1 MADIHLKYINAVHM
15 KVVAE
20 PSILMEL
27 SDTLTFFADNYKFHP
42 KYKSKMW
49 DGKIRLMNMMTGYV
63 YAGLAKRVKHFADS
77 RDYTLDFDNKFLYTK
92 ITNEDVKDFIST
104 LSIPEEYET
113 REYQIDSIAKCLI
126 SGKRTLISPTSS
138 GKSFMIYVLSRWYK
152 QHKKLIIVPTIG
164 LVTQMESDFRE
175 YGYKGKIHTSIG
187 GLSKDCDIDAEM
199 VITTWQ
205 SLNNGKTKM
214 SKQWYQQ
221 FGMVVGDEAHGA
233 KAKSLVDILSSLVN
247 CTYRFGTTG
256 TLDGN
261 PLNETTIE
269 GLFGPRYQAVTTK
282 ELMDQ
287 GYVSKLKIKCI
298 VLKYPE
304 EVCKA
309 NKKKRDDITKAFGP
323 AQRAA
328 KYYASEIDLI
338 TTDQSRMNYIK
349 KLILKL
355 DGNKL
360 VFFRLRDHGNE
371 LTRVLEES
379 SPNNVFYI
387 DGGVKDRERIRKA
400 IEDEE
405 NAILVASLG
414 TTSTGTSIKKLHHM
428 IAAAPQKSKTKVPQS
443 IGRMLRLHKQKETA
457 YLWDIVDDLSYKSYE
472 NYALQHFKERV
483 KMYDADKFDYD
494 IIVIQL

>member
-1 MADIHLKYINAVHM
+1 
-15 KVVAE
+15 
-20 PSILMEL
+20 
-27 SDTLTFFADNYKFHP
+27 
-42 KYKSKMW
+42 
-49 DGKIRLMNMMTGYV
+49 
-63 YAGLAKRVKHFADS
+63 
-77 RDYTLDFDNKFLYTK
+77 
-92 ITNEDVKDFIST
+92 
-104 LSIPEEYET
+104 
-113 REYQIDSIAKCLI
+113 
-126 SGKRTLISPTSS
+126 
-138 GKSFMIYVLSRWYK
+138 
-152 QHKKLIIVPTIG
+152 
-164 LVTQMESDFRE
+164 
-175 YGYKGKIHTSIG
+175 
-187 GLSKDCDIDAEM
+187 
-199 VITTWQ
+199 
-205 SLNNGKTKM
+205 
-214 SKQWYQQ
+214 
-221 FGMVVGDEAHGA
+221 
-233 KAKSLVDILSSLVN
+233 
-247 CTYRFGTTG
+247 
-256 TLDGN
+256 
-261 PLNETTIE
+261 
-269 GLFGPRYQAVTTK
+269 
-282 ELMDQ
+282 MDQ

-304 EVCKA
+304 DVCKE
-309 NKKKRDDITKAFGP
+309 NKKKRDEITKAFGP
-323 AQRAA
+323 SQRAA
-328 KYYASEIDLI
+328 KYYAAEIDLI
-338 TTDQSRMNYIK
+338 TTDKSRMNYIK
-349 KLILKL
+349 KLTLKL
-355 DGNKL
+355 NGNKL

>member
-1 MADIHLKYINAVHM
+1 M
-15 KVVAE
+15 
-20 PSILMEL
+20 P
-27 SDTLTFFADNYKFHP
+27 
-42 KYKSKMW
+42 
-49 DGKIRLMNMMTGYV
+49 
-63 YAGLAKRVKHFADS
+63 
-77 RDYTLDFDNKFLYTK
+77 
-92 ITNEDVKDFIST
+92 
-104 LSIPEEYET
+104 
-113 REYQIDSIAKCLI
+113 
-126 SGKRTLISPTSS
+126 
-138 GKSFMIYVLSRWYK
+138 
-152 QHKKLIIVPTIG
+152 
-164 LVTQMESDFRE
+164 
-175 YGYKGKIHTSIG
+175 
-187 GLSKDCDIDAEM
+187 
-199 VITTWQ
+199 
-205 SLNNGKTKM
+205 
-214 SKQWYQQ
+214 KQWYQQ

-233 KAKSLVDILSSLVN
+233 KAKSLIDILSSLSN
-247 CTYRFGTTG
+247 CVYRFGTTG

-261 PLNETTIE
+261 PLNEATIE

-304 EVCKA
+304 DVCKE
-309 NKKKRDDITKAFGP
+309 NKKKRDEITKAFGP
-323 AQRAA
+323 SQRAA
-328 KYYASEIDLI
+328 KYYAAEIDLI
-338 TTDQSRMNYIK
+338 TTDKSRMNYIK
-349 KLILKL
+349 KLTLKL
-355 DGNKL
+355 NGNKL
-360 VFFRLRDHGNE
+360 VFFRLREHGNE